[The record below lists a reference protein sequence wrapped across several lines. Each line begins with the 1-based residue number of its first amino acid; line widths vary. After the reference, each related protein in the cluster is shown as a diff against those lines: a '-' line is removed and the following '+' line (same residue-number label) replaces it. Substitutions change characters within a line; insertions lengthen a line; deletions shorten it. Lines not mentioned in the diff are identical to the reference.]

1 MENGLLVAL
10 SRQTVMERQMET
22 IANNIANSSTPGYKG
37 EQMLFVEYLS
47 QTESGDTVSYV
58 QDIAVVRD
66 YSEGDFVKTGNTF
79 DMAIHGEGW
88 FVVDTP
94 DGNAYT
100 RNGHFMLNEKGQLAT
115 TGGHTVLNDKGTPIT
130 ITAGDGAI
138 EVSTDGTISG
148 KTGDKGRFNIVT
160 FENQKS
166 LQKAADSLF
175 KTDEPSK
182 PALKAKII
190 QGMVESSNVQ
200 PIVEVTNMI
209 SAMRSYESSQQYV
222 KGDDSLLREAIEV
235 LTKQA
240 Q

>member
-1 MENGLLVAL
+1 MALLVAL

-182 PALKAKII
+182 PALKAKNHPGHGRKL
-190 QGMVESSNVQ
+190 QC
-200 PIVEVTNMI
+200 P
-209 SAMRSYESSQQYV
+209 AYC
-222 KGDDSLLREAIEV
+222 
-235 LTKQA
+235 
-240 Q
+240 